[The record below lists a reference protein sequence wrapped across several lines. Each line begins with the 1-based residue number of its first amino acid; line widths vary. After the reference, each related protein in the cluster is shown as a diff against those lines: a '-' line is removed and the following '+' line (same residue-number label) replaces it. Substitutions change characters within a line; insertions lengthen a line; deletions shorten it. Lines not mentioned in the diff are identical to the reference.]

1 MVDGVKRASLG
12 KPDSRLPITR
22 ELLGRILPSVCKSR
36 YESHLLR
43 AAFSICYHGMFRVS
57 ELTTLS
63 NSAFNH
69 AVRLGR

>member
-43 AAFSICYHGMFRVS
+43 AAFSNVN
-57 ELTTLS
+57 LTMITLILTY
-63 NSAFNH
+63 FE
-69 AVRLGR
+69 VK

>member
-1 MVDGVKRASLG
+1 MFTALRGNVYCPFCSKL
-12 KPDSRLPITR
+12 I
-22 ELLGRILPSVCKSR
+22 RILLVLSSVCKSR

-63 NSAFNH
+63 N
-69 AVRLGR
+69 VI